1 MTAHIEV
8 PELLEAD
15 IQLHEWGI
23 DTVLNRAEHF
33 FVESVAGVV
42 QAP

>member
-8 PELLEAD
+8 RELLEAD
-15 IQLHEWGI
+15 IQLHECGI
-23 DTVLNRAEHF
+23 DTVLIRAERF
-33 FVESVAGVV
+33 FVEILAGVV